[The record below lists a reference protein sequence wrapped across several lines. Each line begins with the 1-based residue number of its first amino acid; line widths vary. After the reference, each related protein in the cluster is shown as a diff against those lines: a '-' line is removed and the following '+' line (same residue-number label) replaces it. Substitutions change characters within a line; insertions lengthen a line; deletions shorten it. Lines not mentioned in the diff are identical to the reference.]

1 MNEKAIAE
9 NNRGEKNNDEGKNS
23 NLKLIKT
30 QGSQCQLSTYLGYT
44 FCGMHITDIGLIVA
58 AVNEFA
64 RTFRLVK
71 YSRVNLMLNGVL
83 LFILFDVNN

>member
-1 MNEKAIAE
+1 MWNLNEKAIAE
-9 NNRGEKNNDEGKNS
+9 NNRGEKNNDEGKDS

-58 AVNEFA
+58 VAKEFA
-64 RTFRLVK
+64 WTLR
-71 YSRVNLMLNGVL
+71 G
-83 LFILFDVNN
+83 